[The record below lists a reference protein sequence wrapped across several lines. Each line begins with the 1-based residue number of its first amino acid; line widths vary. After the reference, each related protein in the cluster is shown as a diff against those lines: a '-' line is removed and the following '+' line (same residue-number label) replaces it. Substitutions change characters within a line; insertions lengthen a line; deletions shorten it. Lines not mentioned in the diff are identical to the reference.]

1 MGDVEEVV
9 EKEAFPEVDAEYE
22 DEYTDF
28 KSQLRALVLSIA
40 RQLYCSCSV
49 MMFPV
54 LSQIYQHV
62 KRETPPIEV
71 DLDPDDKYF
80 SIDEEHF
87 AFIVFDRGLLT
98 PSITGFIIGG
108 ILLRFIGRKYTI
120 ILTNFLHVVL
130 LSYAFLSG
138 VEEFYPYNLSLVNV
152 FVRNI
157 GYMSFFI
164 YLAEITSPTFR
175 AFFMGFYVLNENIA
189 RIKVDTARNEGK
201 VNKMFR
207 NVTVITS
214 LSFLLAIFTPE
225 TPFWLTLKGNPEKA
239 EEIFTWIRAGY
250 SDVDEFN
257 QMLSTIEDYSG
268 DKRILK
274 RILSR
279 TFIVGFIFSI
289 LVILCDINPCKL
301 MEVVLHD
308 NYLDYDTQTQD
319 DIDNLA
325 LIIDEPSK
333 YFTRNKMNGVVFF
346 LAFNFILPRKLFYVM
361 SYSLG
366 ILIVVV
372 IRYNLSSIETLMQ
385 FSSYCLMPPYL
396 GTTALQHI
404 LAVEMFPTTLREIGL
419 VARSIFNVFYLYAD
433 DFSTSPDGYFPL
445 RWINRP
451 LYYAQFFISLI
462 GIPVLLIFMPETKT
476 TNIYELDQVIS
487 DLPGEDFTSVDG
499 ENAVGESEEN

>member
-1 MGDVEEVV
+1 MGDVEDVV
-9 EKEAFPEVDAEYE
+9 EEGALSEADVEFE
-22 DEYTDF
+22 DKYTDF
-28 KSQLRALVLSIA
+28 KSQFRALVLSIA

-54 LSQIYQHV
+54 LSQIYISV
-62 KRETPPIEV
+62 ERETPPIDV
-71 DLDPDDKYF
+71 DLDPDHKYYQY
-80 SIDEEHF
+80 DREHF
-87 AFIVFDRGLLT
+87 AEIVFDRGLLT

-138 VEEFYPYNLSLVNV
+138 VEEIYPYNLSFANA
-152 FVRNI
+152 FVRQM

-175 AFFMGFYVLNENIA
+175 AFFMGFYVLNDNVA
-189 RIKVDTARNEGK
+189 GIKVDTARNEGT
-201 VNKMFR
+201 VNEMLR
-207 NVTVITS
+207 DMTVITS

-225 TPFWLTLKGNPEKA
+225 TPFWLTLKGNPENA

-250 SDVDEFN
+250 SDMDEFN
-257 QMLSTIEDYSG
+257 QMLSTVEDYSG

-274 RILSR
+274 RILSQ
-279 TFIVGFIFSI
+279 TFIMGFIFSI
-289 LVILCDINPCKL
+289 LLILCGFNPCKL

-308 NYLDYDTQTQD
+308 NYSQETMTQQENKDLYQIVTEQVKY
-319 DIDNLA
+319 LA
-325 LIIDEPSK
+325 
-333 YFTRNKMNGVVFF
+333 RNRMYGVVFF
-346 LAFNFILPRKLFYVM
+346 LVFNFILPRKLIYVM

-372 IRYNLSSIETLMQ
+372 ERYQLGSTDTLTQ

-396 GTTALQHI
+396 GTTSLQHI

-419 VARSIFNVFYLYAD
+419 VARSIFNVFYLYAQ
-433 DFSTSPDGYFPL
+433 DFGTIPYEYFPL
-445 RWINRP
+445 RWINLP
-451 LYYAQFFISLI
+451 LYYALFFISLI
-462 GIPVLLIFMPETKT
+462 GIPFLLIFMPETKN
-476 TNIYELDQVIS
+476 TNIYELDKVIS